1 MVGKEP
7 VLQKLAAGTIE
18 VLKRDEGSSEQIDVT
33 LLEMPMFEDLYPI
46 SANEA
51 EEKVY
56 PAVRY
61 DPQSIAL
68 ILHSSGAYNERDW
81 PMVRP
86 PDWLL

>member
-7 VLQKLAAGTIE
+7 ALQKLAAGVLE
-18 VLKRDEGSSEQIDVT
+18 VLKRDEGTSEQMDVT
-33 LLEMPMFEDLYPI
+33 LLEMPMFEDLYPM

-51 EEKVY
+51 GDKMY

-68 ILHSSGAYNERDW
+68 ILHSSGAYRERDW
-81 PMVRP
+81 LITRP
-86 PDWLL
+86 PDRPL